1 MNAVLEQLIGER
13 DPMEN
18 VYIWYTVFG
27 GRQKIGPYTWEEA
40 LREMQDIS
48 TYEGV
53 SDCSFVIEG
62 TTVAENTVHIPTFAQ
77 RLDEPF
83 I

>member
-18 VYIWYTVFG
+18 VYVCYNVFG
-27 GRQKIGPYTWEEA
+27 MSRRDGPYTWEQA

-48 TYEGV
+48 TYLGV
-53 SDCSFVIEG
+53 SDCTFLIEG
-62 TTVAENTVHIPTFAQ
+62 PQVKQNTIHIPTFAQ